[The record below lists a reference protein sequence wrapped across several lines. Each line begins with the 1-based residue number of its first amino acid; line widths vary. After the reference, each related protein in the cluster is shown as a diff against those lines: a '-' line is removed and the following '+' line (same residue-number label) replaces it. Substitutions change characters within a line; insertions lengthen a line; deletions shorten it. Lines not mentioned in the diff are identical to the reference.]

1 MEDCTSLGHFCE
13 AIRPVGH
20 LDVIQSSLGLLNKVR
35 DMWIQQ

>member
-1 MEDCTSLGHFCE
+1 MNDNGLGHFSRE
-13 AIRPVGH
+13 VIRPVGH